1 MDDERQEFFQKL
13 NNFINNYQDILSAGI
28 EERWLKLPIKLYD
41 KEIYEVIG
49 GLLARQAT
57 LSMLLA
63 SSPYIWNGHI
73 APIILRV
80 MTDAHITLAWILK
93 DPPDRVKK
101 YIHYGLGQEKLFIEH
116 LKAGVEEND
125 DEDIKKLIK
134 YKEEWLESQRREFLT
149 EVNVGSW
156 SGLGTR
162 EMANEA
168 DCDSLYKYAYAPF
181 SGATHNMWQHISR
194 FNLKYCKNPLHK
206 YHKIPSVDRASLD
219 PDYLYRSAKYVDKSF
234 ALVDKIFGLTIDTSM
249 PLNWFIEEFDK
260 LFEQKKT
267 DVENKEDD

>member
-1 MDDERQEFFQKL
+1 MDDERQAFFQKL
-13 NNFINNYQDILSAGI
+13 NDFVNTYQDILTAGI
-28 EERWLKLPIKLYD
+28 EERWSKLPIKLYD

-93 DPPDRVKK
+93 NPSDRVKR
-101 YIHYGLGQEKLFIEH
+101 YIFYGLGQEKLFIEH
-116 LKAGVEEND
+116 LKESLAEND
-125 DEDIKKLIK
+125 DEDIKKMIE

-162 EMANEA
+162 EMAIEA
-168 DCDSLYKYAYAPF
+168 DCESLYKYAYAPF

-194 FNLKYCKNPLHK
+194 FNLKFCKNPLHK
-206 YHKIPSVDRASLD
+206 YHKIPSVDRAPLD

-234 ALVDKIFGLTIDTSM
+234 ALIDQTFGLTIDAPM
-249 PLNWFIEEFDK
+249 PHDWFIEEFDK
-260 LFEQKKT
+260 LLEQKKA
-267 DVENKEDD
+267 DADNEQNS